1 MIWPFKSRHAAP
13 APLVRVWMGH
23 QARAAGMVNALQ
35 RDVAEHAAVVLVVHF
50 SATAAWW
57 TEQLDAVQIAWTL
70 LDTNDP
76 GAAILR
82 EMPGNA
88 QGGDPG
94 RVFLLH
100 SDQVP
105 DAAPHADAGTDAGA
119 DLCWHVAEP
128 HCLTGRAE
136 RVDALASELGSPP
149 PVHHASLDDPLLQ
162 MFGGEKTKTLMRRM
176 GVADDEP
183 IDNKMVSRSVVAAQ
197 QKVAAAVGP
206 AVQPAESQEAW
217 IALNMRGGA

>member
-1 MIWPFKSRHAAP
+1 
-13 APLVRVWMGH
+13 
-23 QARAAGMVNALQ
+23 
-35 RDVAEHAAVVLVVHF
+35 
-50 SATAAWW
+50 
-57 TEQLDAVQIAWTL
+57 
-70 LDTNDP
+70 
-76 GAAILR
+76 
-82 EMPGNA
+82 MPGNA

-119 DLCWHVAEP
+119 DLRWHVAEP

-136 RVDALASELGSPP
+136 RVDVLASELGSPP

>member
-1 MIWPFKSRHAAP
+1 M
-13 APLVRVWMGH
+13 
-23 QARAAGMVNALQ
+23 
-35 RDVAEHAAVVLVVHF
+35 
-50 SATAAWW
+50 
-57 TEQLDAVQIAWTL
+57 QIAWTL

-119 DLCWHVAEP
+119 DLRWHVAEP

-149 PVHHASLDDPLLQ
+149 TVHHASLDDPLLQ